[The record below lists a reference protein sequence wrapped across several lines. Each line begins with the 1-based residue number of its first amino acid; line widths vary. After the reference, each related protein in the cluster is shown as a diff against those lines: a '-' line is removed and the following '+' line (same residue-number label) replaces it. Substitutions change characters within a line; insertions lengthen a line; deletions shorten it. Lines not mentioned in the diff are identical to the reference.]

1 MAEALP
7 FYTIGHSNRTLAE
20 FVALLQQVPVARLVD
35 VRKIPMSRAN
45 PQFNG
50 EAVGRALEALQIG
63 YVHNAALGG
72 LRGKTRD
79 VPADLNGFWDNRSF
93 HHYADYALTE
103 AFREGLER
111 LMADGA
117 ERVCAVMCS
126 EAVWWRCHRRIIAD
140 YLLHAGRS
148 VIHLMARDR
157 SQPAKMTAVAVAVG
171 PILHYPKGSDANV
184 MKGTDSDRN
193 T

>member
-7 FYTIGHSNRTLAE
+7 FYTIGHSNRTLME
-20 FVALLQQVPVARLVD
+20 FVALLQQVPVARRVD
-35 VRKIPMSRAN
+35 VRKIPVSRAN
-45 PQFNG
+45 PQFNQ
-50 EAVGRALEALQIG
+50 EALGRALAALQIG
-63 YVHNAALGG
+63 YVHEAALGG

-117 ERVCAVMCS
+117 ARVCAVMCS
-126 EAVWWRCHRRIIAD
+126 EAVWWRCHRRLIAD
-140 YLLHAGRS
+140 NLLAHGKIVFHIMGLGKIVPATLTSGA
-148 VIHLMARDR
+148 VIRPDKTVIY
-157 SQPAKMTAVAVAVG
+157 PAQQSAA
-171 PILHYPKGSDANV
+171 
-184 MKGTDSDRN
+184 
-193 T
+193 